1 MKKSELMLYSCI
13 NSEIERLSSE
23 RKCYKE
29 DDARFKKIS
38 ESVKVLENRKNKI
51 ISFIRN
57 IDDELIKEIFIYRYI
72 QTERGI
78 RSWHSVAIK
87 VGGGNSADGV
97 RKLHDRYLKK
107 MKSQGE

>member
-1 MKKSELMLYSCI
+1 MKKSELMLYSCL

-29 DDARFKKIS
+29 NDERFKKIS
-38 ESVKVLENRKNKI
+38 ESAKVLESRKNKI
-51 ISFIRN
+51 ISFIKN

-72 QTERGI
+72 TERGI
-78 RSWHSVAIK
+78 RSWRSVAIK

-97 RKLHDRYLKK
+97 RKLHDRYLEK